1 MLTVA
6 GLFGHLT
13 AAAGFGGL
21 SLWLLYRHGDS
32 ISGLWLVA
40 ASFATAIWALLI
52 SAAAFYGGNVLSAI
66 RLFETL
72 RNVAWTGFLVSVLRT
87 NQSGEAQA
95 ERERHAVFS
104 ILGGVLV
111 VQLVVDALP
120 TPDMTLSSLDSVGSL
135 PVILRIVPAGTILL
149 LIHNLFLRAPP
160 AHPFGERKGA
170 AGG

>member
-32 ISGLWLVA
+32 ISGLWLAA
-40 ASFATAIWALLI
+40 ASFATAIWALMI

-66 RLFETL
+66 SLFETL

-87 NQSGEAQA
+87 NQSGAAQA

-111 VQLVVDALP
+111 VQLVVDALL

-135 PVILRIVPAGTILL
+135 AVILRIVTAVRSEEHTAELQSL
-149 LIHNLFLRAPP
+149 MRRSYAV
-160 AHPFGERKGA
+160 FGLKKDRQ
-170 AGG
+170 